1 MEILLFRHE
10 IKTTPYL
17 VFYILSRITFEVLE
31 VAVKEVDI
39 VEIVEKHGGIR
50 GQLAEFVFALINV
63 L

>member
-1 MEILLFRHE
+1 MCTFI
-10 IKTTPYL
+10 
-17 VFYILSRITFEVLE
+17 VFQ

-50 GQLAEFVFALINV
+50 GQLAEFVFTLINV